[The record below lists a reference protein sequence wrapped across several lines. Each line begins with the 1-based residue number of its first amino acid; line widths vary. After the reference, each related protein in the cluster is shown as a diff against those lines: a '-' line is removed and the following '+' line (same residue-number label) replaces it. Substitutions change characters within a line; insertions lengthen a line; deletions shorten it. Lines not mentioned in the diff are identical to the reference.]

1 MMEPR
6 LTILGEPDKQSAK
19 VVDLT
24 GMTFDRLTV
33 IERAPR
39 PPYNACKGA
48 WWLCRCSCGNEVAV
62 PSINLRRKNTRS
74 CGCLRKEAAR
84 AKMDHARQYRWKP
97 KEDAP

>member
-1 MMEPR
+1 MCEPR
-6 LTILGEPDKQSAK
+6 LTMIDEKGKRSTK

-33 IERAPR
+33 IERAPL

-48 WWLCRCSCGNEVAV
+48 WWLCRCSCGNEVSV

-74 CGCLRKEAAR
+74 CGCLLKEVAR
-84 AKMDHARQYRWKP
+84 AKLDHARQYRWKP